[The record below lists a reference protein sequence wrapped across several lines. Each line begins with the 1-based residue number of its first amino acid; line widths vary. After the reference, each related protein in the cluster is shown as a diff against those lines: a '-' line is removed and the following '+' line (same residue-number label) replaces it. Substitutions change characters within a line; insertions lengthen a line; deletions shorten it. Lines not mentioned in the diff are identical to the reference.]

1 MYIDCML
8 EGQLDNWLLNK
19 ESAPER
25 PSSIAFAE
33 VSSWAQLDTRHLE
46 DVPSLD
52 PPGGRVLLAM
62 LRGSGQ
68 TFFLV

>member
-25 PSSIAFAE
+25 PSSIVFAE
-33 VSSWAQLDTRHLE
+33 VSSWAQLGTRHLE